1 MREKSWKLRR
11 VVLEESRGE
20 LRESVGDLRLVGEN
34 GGSSA
39 WVGGAMTS
47 SPKVSERRKVNSG
60 GELEVGVVIVIGG
73 GRG

>member
-11 VVLEESRGE
+11 DVPEESWGE
-20 LRESVGDLRLVGEN
+20 LRDSVGDLRLVGEN

-47 SPKVSERRKVNSG
+47 
-60 GELEVGVVIVIGG
+60 
-73 GRG
+73 